1 MIGMSLTSSQRI
13 LLVLA
18 LIMLLWYVIG
28 LWYSRRK
35 GIRTLNWLREGVQV
49 LGGDLHADWLG
60 SAASG
65 ARVVVIKAD
74 PPFRQLETTYLLES
88 RELLPL
94 WLMNLLRG
102 KRDELIVKAHLRS
115 PRQGAIEV
123 VPSGSRL
130 ERSLRQNG
138 RASWHWQE
146 GPHDLHIAYRG
157 GQGKALSA
165 AVIPFLHSY
174 GPYLNRFSLQ
184 RKQPHLLLQL
194 RLAGLT
200 DRQSTDFF
208 KDLIAVF
215 APHHL

>member
-1 MIGMSLTSSQRI
+1 MIEMSLTSSQRI

-18 LIMLLWYVIG
+18 LVMLLWYVIG

-35 GIRTLNWLREGVQV
+35 GIRTLNWLHEGVQA
-49 LGGDLHADWLG
+49 LGGQVHADWFG

-74 PPFRQLETTYLLES
+74 PPFRQLEITYLLES
-88 RELLPL
+88 RELLPV

-102 KRDELIVKAHLRS
+102 KRDELTLKAHLRS

-123 VPSGSRL
+123 APSRNRL
-130 ERSLRQNG
+130 EQLLRQNG
-138 RASWHWQE
+138 RTSWHWQE
-146 GPHDLHIAYRG
+146 GPHGLHIAYRG
-157 GQGKALSA
+157 GQGKTLSA
-165 AVIPFLHSY
+165 AVLPFLQSY
-174 GPYLNRFSLQ
+174 GPYLNRFSLE
-184 RKQPHLLLQL
+184 RKQPQLLLQL

-200 DRQSTDFF
+200 DRQSADFF

-215 APHHL
+215 APHDL